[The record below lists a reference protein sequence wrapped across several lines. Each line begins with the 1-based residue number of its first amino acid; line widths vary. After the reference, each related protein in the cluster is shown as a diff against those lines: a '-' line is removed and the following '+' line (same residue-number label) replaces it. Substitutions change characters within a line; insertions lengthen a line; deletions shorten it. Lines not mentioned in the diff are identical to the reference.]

1 MTRSGSIIQ
10 GDDADLEARQSRT
23 SGRAGTV
30 FLLLGTA
37 GLLCA
42 ALVRFDAL
50 PAGALRWW
58 LRSESLL
65 LLLSLV
71 SLLAGGRLLWQSGHA
86 PAGWSPRRAGVRF
99 HSVVLYT
106 RSGCHLCDEAAAVLA
121 RYREYLPPPTEV
133 DIDADPRLVERFGTC
148 VPVVEIDAEVRFRG
162 RVSEPLLRRLIDG
175 TPPLEE

>member
-1 MTRSGSIIQ
+1 MTEPTGTHHRH
-10 GDDADLEARQSRT
+10 DDEFETRQSRT
-23 SGRAGTV
+23 SGLAGTV

-42 ALVRFDAL
+42 ALVRIDAL

-86 PAGWSPRRAGVRF
+86 PAGWSPRRSGVRF
-99 HSVVLYT
+99 HAVVLYT
-106 RSGCHLCDEAAAVLA
+106 RAGCHLCEEAAAVLA

-148 VPVVEIDAEVRFRG
+148 VPVVECDGEVRFRG

-175 TPPLEE
+175 TQPVEP